1 MFCLTQNYSILSKL
15 FMRRTVNWA
24 ARCSSINVINVII
37 LLSNIY
43 TFNKCLH
50 IHKAYTK
57 LMQETLNL
65 KKGLILLKPLNFFFA
80 NDNKII
86 KLKCCENFKTWK
98 CLEVGQM
105 ASDET
110 FFLPW
115 PTVCRLKKWKIVD
128 VEHNLKSTVILW
140 FSLIILGFQ
149 YLKEVPSLS
158 LSWIVLKSKLVNN
171 CSIIVIVPFFAK
183 NLMPKTSTIVQ
194 TLQHFCKN

>member
-1 MFCLTQNYSILSKL
+1 MTWNILLRCKVWGLCPNFVTPWCQLCIIKL
-15 FMRRTVNWA
+15 RHTVNWA

-65 KKGLILLKPLNFFFA
+65 KKGLILLKPLKFFFA

-98 CLEVGQM
+98 CLEVVQM
-105 ASDET
+105 AST
-110 FFLPW
+110 SIFLWLGPLCGSTHPRLLLDFW
-115 PTVCRLKKWKIVD
+115 RKLINQNTKLNVIWSLIDKFACNRCIYSLHRLKSIKVELVKWID
-128 VEHNLKSTVILW
+128 
-140 FSLIILGFQ
+140 II
-149 YLKEVPSLS
+149 
-158 LSWIVLKSKLVNN
+158 
-171 CSIIVIVPFFAK
+171 
-183 NLMPKTSTIVQ
+183 
-194 TLQHFCKN
+194 